1 MSVKLGKTYEDKL
14 HGIVGVAT
22 ARTEYLTGCSRVC
35 LEFKKD
41 GEIKEYWFDETQ
53 LKGVKISP
61 AAEKPGGPKPVPPSR
76 DP

>member
-41 GEIKEYWFDETQ
+41 GEGQEVQ
-53 LKGVKISP
+53 
-61 AAEKPGGPKPVPPSR
+61 A
-76 DP
+76 